1 MAGSG
6 EKRGRIVGTDSIC
19 YLEPG
24 IVGGDIFAQVVQMN
38 AGAFTGGPLLHV
50 IHTAEQTDGTN
61 GVLGFGRPF
70 TAFPTK
76 LSFDYR
82 YKSEEISKVGDDAYS
97 HLLGRPD
104 SCNIYVALWHIA
116 EGEHEEFQGDKY
128 PLIIRT
134 KPGMEQNLFYPD
146 DPRVIAYGQ
155 FTEGRTINNWTSE
168 TIDIEYKN
176 TQLAPTHI
184 LVVASSSKYGDFFTG
199 GVGSTLV
206 LDNMKL
212 IYD

>member
-1 MAGSG
+1 M
-6 EKRGRIVGTDSIC
+6 
-19 YLEPG
+19 
-24 IVGGDIFAQVVQMN
+24 
-38 AGAFTGGPLLHV
+38 
-50 IHTAEQTDGTN
+50 
-61 GVLGFGRPF
+61 
-70 TAFPTK
+70 
-76 LSFDYR
+76 
-82 YKSEEISKVGDDAYS
+82 
-97 HLLGRPD
+97 
-104 SCNIYVALWHIA
+104 WHIA

-168 TIDIEYKN
+168 TIDIKYKN